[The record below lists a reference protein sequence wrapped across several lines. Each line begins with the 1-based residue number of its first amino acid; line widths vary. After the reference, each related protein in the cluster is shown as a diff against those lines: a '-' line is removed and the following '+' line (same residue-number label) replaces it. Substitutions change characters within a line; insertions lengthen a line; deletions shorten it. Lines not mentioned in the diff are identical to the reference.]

1 VEIDLAVGF
10 RCTDDYLVK
19 QQQGSFFSQILWS
32 DQLLAWSK
40 YYLIEHSSTAI
51 AAGAWK
57 QKLQAYAE
65 QVIFVLLSSSLSF
78 CWFIPMTWY
87 SFGVDYFCW
96 CHSAKKDV
104 MRFLIYC
111 SDVILLKNCIR
122 QFLLI
127 GSVQLLHGF
136 YIRRRWEFSSLIF
149 CFSPQSRPLEDCYQ
163 KRKRLLDFQVGST
176 PAENWL
182 GLLAALHLQH
192 ANTVYSSKKLAVR
205 SSLL

>member
-136 YIRRRWEFSSLIF
+136 YISRRWEFFITNFRFFSSE
-149 CFSPQSRPLEDCYQ
+149 QATR
-163 KRKRLLDFQVGST
+163 RLLPETEKASWLSSRQCTCRELARAVSCTTST
-176 PAENWL
+176 THKYCIFFKET
-182 GLLAALHLQH
+182 GC
-192 ANTVYSSKKLAVR
+192 KI
-205 SSLL
+205 